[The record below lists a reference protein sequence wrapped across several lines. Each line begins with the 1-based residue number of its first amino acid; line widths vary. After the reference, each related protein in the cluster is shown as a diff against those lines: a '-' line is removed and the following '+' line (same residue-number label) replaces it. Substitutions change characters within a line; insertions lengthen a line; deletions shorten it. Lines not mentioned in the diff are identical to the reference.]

1 MAEVNDLAVAARQDF
16 HEPQSLKPCAV
27 HTLNNVFCRNV
38 DPDFLQQQ
46 QQQPQPQQ
54 PAAAHGYE
62 ELVDTFR
69 RRGCAV
75 LPGVLG
81 AAAVEECRAGLHAD
95 LMALGI
101 DHNAIVAAA
110 AGMCKEGGAMETGR
124 NGGGG
129 GSAAVAPVLSEV
141 TVRMLRRAQAHATGA
156 IPLPFSSWRLKVFVA
171 HTIMHT
177 RATSCALRTSNHAV
191 ERACHTTFC
200 HSHASSYTLLLF
212 RFLSLTYST
221 SIILC

>member
-27 HTLNNVFCRNV
+27 HTLNNVFC
-38 DPDFLQQQ
+38 Q
-46 QQQPQPQQ
+46 
-54 PAAAHGYE
+54 
-62 ELVDTFR
+62 LVDTFR

-156 IPLPFSSWRLKVFVA
+156 IPLPFSSWRLK
-171 HTIMHT
+171 
-177 RATSCALRTSNHAV
+177 
-191 ERACHTTFC
+191 
-200 HSHASSYTLLLF
+200 
-212 RFLSLTYST
+212 
-221 SIILC
+221 